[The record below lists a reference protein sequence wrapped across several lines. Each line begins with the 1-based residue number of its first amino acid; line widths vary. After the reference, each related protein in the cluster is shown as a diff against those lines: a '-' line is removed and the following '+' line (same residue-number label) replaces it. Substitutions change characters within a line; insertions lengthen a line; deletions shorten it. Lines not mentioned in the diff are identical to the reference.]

1 MILSSLQLFAKRS
14 PPAIASGRRRAMMA
28 RTGACVVLILLG
40 AGPAFVAEASAG
52 NFLSNLFHES
62 HVRRPPQ
69 SIPRLGR
76 AARVPLPHARPEGAP
91 SAQAAREEIDAQ
103 PTSTSTAASPLPTV
117 TEEKPAPAKSG
128 AVIFPPVATL
138 E

>member
-1 MILSSLQLFAKRS
+1 
-14 PPAIASGRRRAMMA
+14 MMA
-28 RTGACVVLILLG
+28 RTGACVVLILLA

-62 HVRRPPQ
+62 HVRRPPR

-76 AARVPLPHARPEGAP
+76 MARVPLPHARPEGAP
-91 SAQAAREEIDAQ
+91 TALAAQKQRDAQ
-103 PTSTSTAASPLPTV
+103 PTSTSTAASPSPTM
-117 TEEKPAPAKSG
+117 TEEKPATANPG